1 MPAAVMTT
9 AFKGFP
15 HLARTLSA
23 LSSLRKDASL
33 LKDTTRSLKGLKVGT
48 DVIAVNVSY
57 PCNTFPKTMFSP
69 SKEEAGPGP
78 AHKTDALEPNSA
90 ECW

>member
-15 HLARTLSA
+15 HFARTLSA

-33 LKDTTRSLKGLKVGT
+33 LKEMILSLNGLKVGT
-48 DVIAVNVSY
+48 DVIAVMVSY
-57 PCNTFPKTMFSP
+57 PCKTLPKTMLSP
-69 SKEEAGPGP
+69 SKDKAGPGP
-78 AHKTDALEPNSA
+78 VRKAYPYHHIRM
-90 ECW
+90 

>member
-15 HLARTLSA
+15 HFARTLSA

-33 LKDTTRSLKGLKVGT
+33 LKDITLSLNGLKVGT
-48 DVIAVNVSY
+48 DVIAVIVSY
-57 PCNTFPKTMFSP
+57 PCNTLPNTIFSP
-69 SKEEAGPGP
+69 SKDEAGPGP
-78 AHKTDALEPNSA
+78 ATKYSFFGVNPK
-90 ECW
+90 